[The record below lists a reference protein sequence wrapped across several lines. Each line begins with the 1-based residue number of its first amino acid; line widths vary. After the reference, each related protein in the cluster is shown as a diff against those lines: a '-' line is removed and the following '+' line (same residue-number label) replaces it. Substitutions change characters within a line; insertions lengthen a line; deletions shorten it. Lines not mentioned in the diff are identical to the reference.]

1 MLSKL
6 RTSSIL
12 MKGIYKKRSDKE
24 INSFPKVRNKANIS
38 TLTTI
43 IQHYIVGSS
52 YSKTREIKKAD
63 IKIFIC
69 KYQIIYVKKNPMES
83 MKMLPVVSLAKLYNK
98 DQYTKISTVYLYAS
112 NEQ

>member
-1 MLSKL
+1 
-6 RTSSIL
+6 

-38 TLTTI
+38 TLTTT

-69 KYQIIYVKKNPMES
+69 KYQIIYVKKSYGIYENATSSEFS
-83 MKMLPVVSLAKLYNK
+83 KVVQQRSIYKNIYCV
-98 DQYTKISTVYLYAS
+98 SVC
-112 NEQ
+112 